1 MELSLSQLDFNQPG
15 ELPLPIKI
23 IAVILV
29 SILIWVGGYY
39 LSIKDK
45 QMKLESLEQKEVQLK
60 KTFETKQ
67 EKAANLE
74 AYKEQLAEMKVMF
87 SSMLDQLPKQREIP
101 DLLVDVTRT
110 GLING
115 LEFQL
120 FQPQSE
126 RTIDFYSE
134 LPIKMQVI
142 GSYHQFGAFVS
153 GIASLPRIVTLH
165 DFTIK
170 PSGSE
175 MMMDITAKTYRY
187 FDDGDN

>member
-187 FDDGDN
+187 FDDDDN